1 MVLPDQVEF
10 SLKKVDKHAPFI
22 KATKPEKKAGA
33 NVRKFCV
40 PWIAIVGYKYV
51 NTRHK
56 TVPFLFPVLDR
67 KGICT
72 H

>member
-1 MVLPDQVEF
+1 M
-10 SLKKVDKHAPFI
+10 KKEDKHAPFI

-56 TVPFLFPVLDR
+56 TVPFLFPVLDTLTIAFESG
-67 KGICT
+67 KLGST
-72 H
+72 E